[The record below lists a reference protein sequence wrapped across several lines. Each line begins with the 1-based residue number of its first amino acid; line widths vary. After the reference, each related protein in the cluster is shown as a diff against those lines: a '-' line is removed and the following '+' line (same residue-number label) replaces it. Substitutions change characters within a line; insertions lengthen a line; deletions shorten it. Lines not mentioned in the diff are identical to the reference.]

1 MLDKMILNKNSVVRS
16 GDVQESETLPR
27 NLPHVVAPLHKGRQV
42 RDPRSDVLD
51 ALSQL
56 GQESVDVPNVA
67 QRVVD
72 GEVHL
77 RLVSEGQI
85 DVIGGQGGIVAGDG
99 GFDLGLAGSDH
110 SGVEVDCK
118 RVCMS
123 GLAT

>member
-1 MLDKMILNKNSVVRS
+1 MIIILDKMILNKNSVVRS

-27 NLPHVVAPLHKGRQV
+27 NLPHVVAPLHKDRQV
-42 RDPRSDVLD
+42 RDLRSDVLD
-51 ALSQL
+51 ALSQF

-99 GFDLGLAGSDH
+99 GFDLGLTCRDYA
-110 SGVEVDCK
+110 GVEVDCAIL
-118 RVCMS
+118 
-123 GLAT
+123 GI